1 MKKVTYILFIGLGVG
16 LAACN
21 SNNTKET
28 KITAD
33 SVESEI
39 TADDPTATNP
49 EPIMSF
55 EETVWD
61 FGTITDGE
69 RVSHTFK
76 FKNTGKADL
85 IISNATAS
93 CGCTIP
99 VWPKEPI
106 KPGQEGEIK
115 VEFNSK
121 GKIGNVTKDINV
133 IANTNPVQTILKI
146 KVQVN
151 PA

>member
-1 MKKVTYILFIGLGVG
+1 MKKITFTAIVC
-16 LAACN
+16 AAITLVSCN

-39 TADDPTATNP
+39 TAEDPTATNP

-55 EETVWD
+55 EEKVWD

-76 FKNTGKADL
+76 FRNTGKSDL

-99 VWPKEPI
+99 VWPKKPI
-106 KPGQEGEIK
+106 KPGEEGEIK

-151 PA
+151 PT